1 MATSRNST
9 RWLVVILSVF
19 AACVATVLLL
29 VSAHASGTPEPEPSK
44 TAPSKTAAAAPVKPA
59 PVLKSTTCL
68 DCHAALDGPLAI
80 KPESYN
86 DDIHAQKGLTCADCH
101 GGNPDEASPDAMAKK
116 AGFKGHVDRKN
127 VPQLC
132 ASCHANSAYMRG

>member
-1 MATSRNST
+1 MATSRNKT
-9 RWLVVILSVF
+9 RWLIAVLSLF
-19 AACVATVLLL
+19 AVCGATILLL
-29 VSAHASGTPEPEPSK
+29 VTAHASNAVASAAPEPAKTTK
-44 TAPSKTAAAAPVKPA
+44 TASPATASLKTPA

-68 DCHAALDGPLAI
+68 DCHSALDGPLAV

-86 DDIHAQKGLTCADCH
+86 EDIHAQKGLTCADCH

-116 AGFKGHVDRKN
+116 AGFMGHIDRKN

-132 ASCHANSAYMRG
+132 ASC